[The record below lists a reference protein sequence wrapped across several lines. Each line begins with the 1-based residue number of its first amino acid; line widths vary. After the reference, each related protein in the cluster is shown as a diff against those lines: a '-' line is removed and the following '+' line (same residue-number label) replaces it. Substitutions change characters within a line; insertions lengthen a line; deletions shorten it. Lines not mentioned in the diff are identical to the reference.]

1 MSGQPPNIILVL
13 SQQRFIPS
21 LWFSEGFISSSNP
34 KSVAGIGTIIANRI
48 LSAPLPNR
56 SQATDWSSCQSPV
69 FQFPGE
75 SIVLISNK
83 MRTRELQIILYPSL
97 GPRLS
102 AIIYYQSDCH
112 YPLSPVD
119 RCISRLWYVSDKSPQ
134 LTETLPA
141 FTKDDAVADRR
152 GVCPGTSHWGK
163 SVWLV
168 VIFPWKSGWLLV
180 NFLWN
185 FTLLSPS
192 VDSSWDEFQDS

>member
-1 MSGQPPNIILVL
+1 MCLANIILVL
-13 SQQRFIPS
+13 PQQRFIPS

-34 KSVAGIGTIIANRI
+34 KSVAGIGPLSPIASSLLLFLIGARQQI
-48 LSAPLPNR
+48 DLPVNHLFF
-56 SQATDWSSCQSPV
+56 SCQVKVYSWYQTQWGLESDCFKSSFIPV
-69 FQFPGE
+69 
-75 SIVLISNK
+75 
-83 MRTRELQIILYPSL
+83 
-97 GPRLS
+97 S

-134 LTETLPA
+134 LTETLPGT
-141 FTKDDAVADRR
+141 TKDDAVADRR